1 MLVNSITE
9 EELYGRGNGNGRCL
23 FRDRSTKEARHILDF
38 CYKCG
43 YFVKRLAKPTILCY
57 YFNSKTQR
65 LKYQ

>member
-1 MLVNSITE
+1 MLVKSITE
-9 EELYGRGNGNGRCL
+9 EEIYGRGNGNVRCL
-23 FRDRSTKEARHILDF
+23 FRKRSTKEARHIVDF

-43 YFVKRLAKPTILCY
+43 YFVKRLAKLTILCY